1 MLWFHKFNFEKDEYI
16 KVKRTDY
23 FSTISEKQE
32 FNRKILKNLIINEM
46 LDDKDLETVVD
57 ELRRT
62 YKDRI
67 SSLKKLRASDKFGV
81 LANNFLSQIDPH
93 AQYFSERDLE
103 NWNLRM
109 NLSFEGIGA
118 VLSYENEFAKIE
130 ELMPGGPAATSNQ
143 ISVGDKVIGVGQG
156 EEGRIIRVVGWRLDD
171 IVDKIRGEEGT
182 FVQLKIQNN
191 SGTSIV
197 KLKRVRYC

>member
-1 MLWFHKFNFEKDEYI
+1 MKLIQYSRILILVILAGCSDKFNDPNIDYRIEFQLPSSFEEASILSFDKVEVQDNKFYLNYLEELDPQKIYFLKKDLSIIHNDAPTKIYDNLRSIITLFYERYEETLHIRKDLLWFHKFNFEKDEYI

-67 SSLKKLRASDKFGV
+67 SSLKSYAPLINLEFW
-81 LANNFLSQIDPH
+81 QI
-93 AQYFSERDLE
+93 
-103 NWNLRM
+103 
-109 NLSFEGIGA
+109 
-118 VLSYENEFAKIE
+118 
-130 ELMPGGPAATSNQ
+130 
-143 ISVGDKVIGVGQG
+143 
-156 EEGRIIRVVGWRLDD
+156 
-171 IVDKIRGEEGT
+171 T
-182 FVQLKIQNN
+182 FI
-191 SGTSIV
+191 TD
-197 KLKRVRYC
+197 